1 MTIGQLWRSLA
12 EKIGMQSN
20 GFLQMEYSG
29 NFRLIFWRILNIK
42 FELAGQMSYICGH
55 ISVAMK
61 GKEKEAHKEQSRLK
75 VQPIRVDHP
84 VIMDPS
90 DEEEFMVEDFSMDA
104 ISYKLN
110 SYLEPFLKQV
120 ISKIDYQIPFK
131 DLTLANLLSDRMLM
145 VMAIKEGIPYRVFR
159 LIRQISPF
167 SPGDWARLL
176 NLSTKSMKR
185 YEQSGSSFRPIY
197 SEKIMEMAEVTNV
210 GLDVFDTMDQF
221 KLWLDTPNF
230 SLGRQKPIDLL
241 SDSYG
246 KELVINEL
254 VRTDQGIFA

>member
-1 MTIGQLWRSLA
+1 M
-12 EKIGMQSN
+12 KI
-20 GFLQMEYSG
+20 
-29 NFRLIFWRILNIK
+29 
-42 FELAGQMSYICGH
+42 
-55 ISVAMK
+55 
-61 GKEKEAHKEQSRLK
+61 KEEEAHKKQSRLK
-75 VQPIRVDHP
+75 VQPIQVNHP

-90 DEEEFMVEDFSMDA
+90 DEEELTVEDFSMDA
-104 ISYKLN
+104 VSYKLN
-110 SYLEPFLKQV
+110 SLLEQFLKKV
-120 ISKIDYQIPFK
+120 VSKIDYQIPFK
-131 DLTLANLLSDRMLM
+131 DLTLSNLLSDRMLM
-145 VMAIKEGIPYRVFR
+145 VLAIKEGIPYRVFR

-210 GLDVFDTMDQF
+210 GLEVFDTMDQF
-221 KLWLDTPNF
+221 RLWLDTPNF